1 MSHSSSNSLLL
12 YAEKRLEELLEH
24 FHPSAGRVNT
34 GQQKSAIDEQSR
46 KESDGGKPGQ
56 DKKETA
62 LKGKTKEVGPK
73 KQGRERKSDGELLQ
87 IALKEINLKRFHHM
101 YKQFLLQKNSRLVI
115 RINPEIE
122 ARKERG
128 REGKK
133 RKLLEQ
139 NKEKMNEKQQGNLKK
154 QRTHVA
160 INDSEKDSSA
170 SSINIKTISQKAKKA
185 DDVGKED
192 RESMKNDN
200 KSSSLEEEEIVTIP
214 KYGYV
219 ANHQIYIYHVFWVVA
234 SFGGPERLNRLPYF
248 ELWAK
253 VADHKLIG
261 LPKSKVSVNQS
272 RGLKLRDFFYSYELD
287 LFCRWLCGL
296 TERRYFV
303 SP

>member
-1 MSHSSSNSLLL
+1 MSTSSSNSLLL

-24 FHPSAGRVNT
+24 FHPARRINT
-34 GQQKSAIDEQSR
+34 GQKKSEIDDERR
-46 KESDGGKPGQ
+46 KESEGGKQGQ
-56 DKKETA
+56 EKKETA
-62 LKGKTKEVGPK
+62 LKGKKKEAGSK

-101 YKQFLLQKNSRLVI
+101 YKQFLLQKKSRLVI

-128 REGKK
+128 REAQK

-139 NKEKMNEKQQGNLKK
+139 NKKKINEEQQGNLKK

-160 INDSEKDSSA
+160 LNDSDKYSST
-170 SSINIKTISQKAKKA
+170 SSINIEKNSKETKKA
-185 DDVGKED
+185 DDVGKKD
-192 RESMKNDN
+192 QESLRNDN
-200 KSSSLEEEEIVTIP
+200 KKPSVEEEEIVTIP

-296 TERRYFV
+296 TERRYFT